1 VFVSIES
8 AGVPSPVSAPGA
20 NIAAS
25 QHRNGSSMTDA
36 ARVWTAREMKFRQA
50 AFVYLHAAILRE
62 ASAYE
67 MWRAGLLPFSPLGSP
82 LPWLIAGAVVAL
94 LVFFG
99 ILRWQ
104 NLVFVRVVW
113 VLDAVL
119 LFPLIRYA
127 FFAGADRP
135 IPRSFY
141 VVGIGVIV
149 ITLWMLARAAWD
161 L

>member
-1 VFVSIES
+1 M
-8 AGVPSPVSAPGA
+8 P
-20 NIAAS
+20 
-25 QHRNGSSMTDA
+25 DA
-36 ARVWTAREMKFRQA
+36 VALRTRTPLEQKFRQA

-82 LPWLIAGAVVAL
+82 LPWLIAGAAVAT

-104 NLVFVRVVW
+104 NVIFVRVVW
-113 VLDAVL
+113 ALDAVL

-141 VVGIGVIV
+141 VVGIAVIT

>member
-1 VFVSIES
+1 MTEAATLVR
-8 AGVPSPVSAPGA
+8 
-20 NIAAS
+20 AAS
-25 QHRNGSSMTDA
+25 
-36 ARVWTAREMKFRQA
+36 RELKFRQA

-62 ASAYE
+62 AAAYE

-82 LPWLIAGAVVAL
+82 LPWLIAGFFVAL
-94 LVFFG
+94 AVFFG

-104 NLVFVRVVW
+104 NLAFVRVIW
-113 VLDAVL
+113 ALDAVL

-141 VVGIGVIV
+141 VVGIGVIM

>member
-1 VFVSIES
+1 MHALCTSVLFIES
-8 AGVPSPVSAPGA
+8 RNMVTE
-20 NIAAS
+20 AA
-25 QHRNGSSMTDA
+25 TA
-36 ARVWTAREMKFRQA
+36 ARELKFRQA

-82 LPWLIAGAVVAL
+82 LPWLVLGAVVAG

-99 ILRWQ
+99 LLRWR
-104 NLVFVRVVW
+104 NVVFVRIVW
-113 VLDAVL
+113 ALDAVL

-149 ITLWMLARAAWD
+149 ITLWMLARAGWD

>member
-1 VFVSIES
+1 VIE
-8 AGVPSPVSAPGA
+8 VVTP
-20 NIAAS
+20 
-25 QHRNGSSMTDA
+25 
-36 ARVWTAREMKFRQA
+36 AREQKYRQA
-50 AFVYLHAAILRE
+50 AFTYLHAAILRE

-82 LPWLIAGAVVAL
+82 LPWLVVGAVVAG

-99 ILRWQ
+99 LLRWR
-104 NLVFVRVVW
+104 NVVFVRIVW
-113 VLDAVL
+113 ALDAVL

-141 VVGIGVIV
+141 IVGIGVIV
-149 ITLWMLARAAWD
+149 ITLWMLARAGWD

>member
-1 VFVSIES
+1 MADAVAIDR
-8 AGVPSPVSAPGA
+8 
-20 NIAAS
+20 AS
-25 QHRNGSSMTDA
+25 RT
-36 ARVWTAREMKFRQA
+36 WRELKFRQA
-50 AFVYLHAAILRE
+50 AFIYLHAAILRE

-82 LPWLIAGAVVAL
+82 LPWLIAGAFVAV

-104 NLVFVRVVW
+104 NVYFVRVVW
-113 VLDAVL
+113 ALDAVL

-141 VVGIGVIV
+141 MVGIAVIL

>member
-1 VFVSIES
+1 MPDAV
-8 AGVPSPVSAPGA
+8 APRMGA
-20 NIAAS
+20 S
-25 QHRNGSSMTDA
+25 
-36 ARVWTAREMKFRQA
+36 RELKFRQA

-82 LPWLIAGAVVAL
+82 LPWLIAGAVAAM

-104 NLVFVRVVW
+104 NVMFVRVVW
-113 VLDAVL
+113 ALDAVL
-119 LFPLIRYA
+119 LVPLIRYA

-141 VVGIGVIV
+141 VVGIGVIT

>member
-1 VFVSIES
+1 M
-8 AGVPSPVSAPGA
+8 P
-20 NIAAS
+20 
-25 QHRNGSSMTDA
+25 DA
-36 ARVWTAREMKFRQA
+36 VALRTRTPLEQKFRQA

-82 LPWLIAGAVVAL
+82 LPWLIAGAAVAV

-99 ILRWQ
+99 ILLWQ
-104 NLVFVRVVW
+104 NLIFVRVVW
-113 VLDAVL
+113 ALDAAL

-141 VVGIGVIV
+141 VVGIAVIT

>member
-1 VFVSIES
+1 MTMYGTHVLCNPVPPVESRRQPTGRVS
-8 AGVPSPVSAPGA
+8 VDQ
-20 NIAAS
+20 AATLEQRS
-25 QHRNGSSMTDA
+25 
-36 ARVWTAREMKFRQA
+36 ARELKFRQA
-50 AFVYLHAAILRE
+50 AFVYLHAAVLRE

-82 LPWLIAGAVVAL
+82 LPWLVIGGFVAL
-94 LVFFG
+94 LVFFA
-99 ILRWQ
+99 ILRWR
-104 NLVFVRVVW
+104 NVHFVRILW
-113 VLDAVL
+113 VLDAIL

-141 VVGIGVIV
+141 IVGIGVIM
-149 ITLWMLARAAWD
+149 ITLWMLARAGWD

>member
-1 VFVSIES
+1 
-8 AGVPSPVSAPGA
+8 
-20 NIAAS
+20 
-25 QHRNGSSMTDA
+25 
-36 ARVWTAREMKFRQA
+36 
-50 AFVYLHAAILRE
+50 
-62 ASAYE
+62 

-82 LPWLIAGAVVAL
+82 LPWLIAGAVVAV

-99 ILRWQ
+99 VLRWQ
-104 NLVFVRVVW
+104 NVHFVRVIW
-113 VLDAVL
+113 ALDAVL

-141 VVGIGVIV
+141 IVGIGVIT

>member
-1 VFVSIES
+1 VSE
-8 AGVPSPVSAPGA
+8 
-20 NIAAS
+20 AAAQYRTTS
-25 QHRNGSSMTDA
+25 
-36 ARVWTAREMKFRQA
+36 RELTLRQA

-62 ASAYE
+62 ESAYE

-82 LPWLIAGAVVAL
+82 LPWLIAGAAVAV

-104 NLVFVRVVW
+104 NVNFVRVVW
-113 VLDAVL
+113 ALDAVL

-135 IPRSFY
+135 IPRAFY
-141 VVGIGVIV
+141 IVGIGVIV

>member
-1 VFVSIES
+1 MSD
-8 AGVPSPVSAPGA
+8 AL
-20 NIAAS
+20 AAQS
-25 QHRNGSSMTDA
+25 
-36 ARVWTAREMKFRQA
+36 WTSRELKFRQA
-50 AFVYLHAAILRE
+50 AFVYLHAALLRE

-67 MWRAGLLPFSPLGSP
+67 MWRAG
-82 LPWLIAGAVVAL
+82 
-94 LVFFG
+94 FFG

-104 NLVFVRVVW
+104 NVIFVRVIW
-113 VLDAVL
+113 ALDAVL

-127 FFAGADRP
+127 FFAAADRP

-141 VVGIGVIV
+141 IVGIGVIM

>member
-1 VFVSIES
+1 MSDAF
-8 AGVPSPVSAPGA
+8 
-20 NIAAS
+20 
-25 QHRNGSSMTDA
+25 A
-36 ARVWTAREMKFRQA
+36 ARGWTSREMKFRQA

-82 LPWLIAGAVVAL
+82 LPCLTAGGAGAV

-104 NLVFVRVVW
+104 NVLFVRFVW
-113 VLDAVL
+113 ALDAIL

-127 FFAGADRP
+127 FFSGSVRP
-135 IPRSFY
+135 
-141 VVGIGVIV
+141 
-149 ITLWMLARAAWD
+149 
-161 L
+161 

>member
-1 VFVSIES
+1 M
-8 AGVPSPVSAPGA
+8 P
-20 NIAAS
+20 
-25 QHRNGSSMTDA
+25 DA
-36 ARVWTAREMKFRQA
+36 VALRTRTPLEQKLRQA

-82 LPWLIAGAVVAL
+82 LPWLIAGAAVAI

-99 ILRWQ
+99 ILLWQ
-104 NLVFVRVVW
+104 NVIFVRVVW
-113 VLDAVL
+113 ALDAVL

-141 VVGIGVIV
+141 VVGIAVIT

>member
-1 VFVSIES
+1 M
-8 AGVPSPVSAPGA
+8 P
-20 NIAAS
+20 
-25 QHRNGSSMTDA
+25 DA
-36 ARVWTAREMKFRQA
+36 VALRTWTSRELKFRQA

-82 LPWLIAGAVVAL
+82 LPWLIAGAAVAM

-99 ILRWQ
+99 ILIWQ
-104 NLVFVRVVW
+104 NVIFVRVVW
-113 VLDAVL
+113 ALDAVL

-141 VVGIGVIV
+141 VVGIAVIM

>member
-1 VFVSIES
+1 TS
-8 AGVPSPVSAPGA
+8 
-20 NIAAS
+20 
-25 QHRNGSSMTDA
+25 
-36 ARVWTAREMKFRQA
+36 REMKFRQA

-67 MWRAGLLPFSPLGSP
+67 MWRAGLLPFSALGSP
-82 LPWLIAGAVVAL
+82 LPWLIAGGAVAL
-94 LVFFG
+94 AVFFG

-104 NLVFVRVVW
+104 NLLFVRAIW
-113 VLDAVL
+113 VLDAIL

-135 IPRSFY
+135 IPRAFY
-141 VVGIGVIV
+141 IVSIGVIM

>member
-1 VFVSIES
+1 MPDAV
-8 AGVPSPVSAPGA
+8 A
-20 NIAAS
+20 
-25 QHRNGSSMTDA
+25 HRT
-36 ARVWTAREMKFRQA
+36 WTSREMKFRQA
-50 AFVYLHAAILRE
+50 AFAYLHAAILRE

-82 LPWLIAGAVVAL
+82 VPWLVAGAAAAG
-94 LVFFG
+94 LVFAG
-99 ILRWQ
+99 ILFWQ
-104 NLVFVRVVW
+104 NVHFVRVIW
-113 VLDAVL
+113 ALDAVL

-141 VVGIGVIV
+141 VFGIGVIV

>member
-1 VFVSIES
+1 
-8 AGVPSPVSAPGA
+8 
-20 NIAAS
+20 
-25 QHRNGSSMTDA
+25 
-36 ARVWTAREMKFRQA
+36 
-50 AFVYLHAAILRE
+50 
-62 ASAYE
+62 

-82 LPWLIAGAVVAL
+82 LPWLIAGAAVAS

-99 ILRWQ
+99 ILLWQ
-104 NLVFVRVVW
+104 NVIFVRVVW
-113 VLDAVL
+113 ALDAVL

-141 VVGIGVIV
+141 VVGIAVIT

>member
-1 VFVSIES
+1 MSDV
-8 AGVPSPVSAPGA
+8 
-20 NIAAS
+20 AAV
-25 QHRNGSSMTDA
+25 R
-36 ARVWTAREMKFRQA
+36 ARTPLEVKFRQA

-82 LPWLIAGAVVAL
+82 LPWLIVGAFVAA

-104 NLVFVRVVW
+104 NVIFVRVVW
-113 VLDAVL
+113 ALDAIL

-141 VVGIGVIV
+141 IVGIAVIM

>member
-1 VFVSIES
+1 MSDAVTV
-8 AGVPSPVSAPGA
+8 ARA
-20 NIAAS
+20 
-25 QHRNGSSMTDA
+25 A
-36 ARVWTAREMKFRQA
+36 ARELKFRQA

-62 ASAYE
+62 AAAYE

-82 LPWLIAGAVVAL
+82 LPWLVTGAFVAL

-104 NLVFVRVVW
+104 NLVFVRVIW
-113 VLDAVL
+113 ALDAVL

-141 VVGIGVIV
+141 IVGIGVIV